1 MAGEVELKVLV
12 GRSGSPGRAESTGG
26 AEWLARSGGKYWR
39 SARSGGKYWRGGVAR
54 QTRHAAAP
62 TPPSPCRHCQPPAA
76 AASHPSPS
84 VLRRT
89 VLCVL
94 RARLSRGPAAGVR
107 KADLRMIKAFA
118 EPRLGEAP
126 ADRQPR
132 QPGPRAK
139 LGLKSRAATPPRLA
153 GRPRRPRPRPQR
165 EEVRRTTDEVARA
178 NDEVLRPLRRGR
190 VHTLVSSEES
200 SR

>member
-1 MAGEVELKVLV
+1 MARQEGRKVLA
-12 GRSGSPGRAESTGG
+12 GRSGSRGQAESTGGARGLAESTGG
-26 AEWLARSGGKYWR
+26 AEWLVRPAT
-39 SARSGGKYWRGGVAR
+39 
-54 QTRHAAAP
+54 QPLPPLPLPAAIAS
-62 TPPSPCRHCQPPAA
+62 PPPPPPAT
-76 AASHPSPS
+76 PSPS

-178 NDEVLRPLRRGR
+178 NRTRCFARCAEDASILWFQARSLQGSVGCRR
-190 VHTLVSSEES
+190 
-200 SR
+200 